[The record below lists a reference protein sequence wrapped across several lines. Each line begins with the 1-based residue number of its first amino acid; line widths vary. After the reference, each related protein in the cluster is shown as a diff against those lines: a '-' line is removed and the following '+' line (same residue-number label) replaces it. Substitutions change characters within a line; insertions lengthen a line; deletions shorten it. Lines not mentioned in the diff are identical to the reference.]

1 MMVVLMKGVLT
12 MPLLQLSEMTLDHD
26 DGPAPTGS
34 EEAPS
39 GERKAPAAKP
49 RKKERK
55 RSELR
60 VRWIECAN
68 MSSSLALLQD
78 ITSQMSS
85 FTTGTR
91 YDPLASSV
99 SMSRY
104 GGAATLMTNPYLAGD
119 EDDGVYR
126 MKYERSMNELD
137 EAKRR
142 LVSQHEEDLEQ
153 MMTIKKQMEKKIN
166 EAYEEV
172 DEQKRDSA
180 QWKNKYKK
188 AQVSRNIYIIN
199 WTHGL

>member
-1 MMVVLMKGVLT
+1 MKVVLT

-60 VRWIECAN
+60 VWWMECAN
-68 MSSSLALLQD
+68 ISSALALLQD

-104 GGAATLMTNPYLAGD
+104 GANPYLAGD

-126 MKYERSMNELD
+126 IKYERSMNELD

-188 AQVSRNIYIIN
+188 AQVSRNIYIIC

>member
-1 MMVVLMKGVLT
+1 MMIVLMRVVLT

-68 MSSSLALLQD
+68 IFSLLTLLQD

-104 GGAATLMTNPYLAGD
+104 GANPYLAGE

-188 AQVSRNIYIIN
+188 AQVSRNIYIIC

>member
-1 MMVVLMKGVLT
+1 MRIFPVHS
-12 MPLLQLSEMTLDHD
+12 P
-26 DGPAPTGS
+26 
-34 EEAPS
+34 
-39 GERKAPAAKP
+39 
-49 RKKERK
+49 
-55 RSELR
+55 
-60 VRWIECAN
+60 
-68 MSSSLALLQD
+68 LLQD

-104 GGAATLMTNPYLAGD
+104 GANPYLAGD

-126 MKYERSMNELD
+126 IKYERSMNELD

-142 LVSQHEEDLEQ
+142 LVTQHEEDLEQ

-188 AQVSRNIYIIN
+188 AQVSRNIYIIY
-199 WTHGL
+199 WTQGL